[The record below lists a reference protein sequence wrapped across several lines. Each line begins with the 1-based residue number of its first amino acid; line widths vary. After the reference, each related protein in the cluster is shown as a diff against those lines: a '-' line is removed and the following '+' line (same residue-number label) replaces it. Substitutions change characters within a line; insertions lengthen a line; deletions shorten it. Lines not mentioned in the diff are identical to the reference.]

1 MVHLTTALDAS
12 SGVPLYEQLY
22 RSLAGEMR
30 SGTLAAGTRM
40 PGKRRLAAELS
51 VSVNTVD
58 AAYQMLA
65 AEGYLESRERSGFY
79 VQEYLALPSRPA
91 GGTEQPA
98 PPKPEPPVL
107 PVRYDLSTRGVDPEL
122 FPFRTWARLQ
132 KEESAVQQ
140 VLDSPA
146 AAKGLDDSY
155 QPVPDVR
162 DDPAYFARLYDQY
175 ATDVLRVC
183 YFYLSDRE
191 KAEDVCQDVFV
202 RLMTTHPLL
211 QPGREKSWLLKV
223 ALNRCRDLW
232 RGAWL
237 KRVILGGPTF
247 ELIPAPDEFSRR
259 DDQQAMMAAINQLP
273 ATFKEVILLHYY
285 QGMNIA
291 EIAQMLELPEGTI
304 SSRLSRGRKKLESIL
319 LKGGDAR

>member
-1 MVHLTTALDAS
+1 MS
-12 SGVPLYEQLY
+12 
-22 RSLAGEMR
+22 
-30 SGTLAAGTRM
+30 
-40 PGKRRLAAELS
+40 
-51 VSVNTVD
+51 
-58 AAYQMLA
+58 
-65 AEGYLESRERSGFY
+65 
-79 VQEYLALPSRPA
+79 
-91 GGTEQPA
+91 
-98 PPKPEPPVL
+98 EPT
-107 PVRYDLSTRGVDPEL
+107 SKH
-122 FPFRTWARLQ
+122 

-140 VLDSPA
+140 ALDSPA

-162 DDPAYFARLYDQY
+162 DDAAYFARLYDQY

>member
-1 MVHLTTALDAS
+1 MS
-12 SGVPLYEQLY
+12 
-22 RSLAGEMR
+22 
-30 SGTLAAGTRM
+30 
-40 PGKRRLAAELS
+40 
-51 VSVNTVD
+51 
-58 AAYQMLA
+58 
-65 AEGYLESRERSGFY
+65 
-79 VQEYLALPSRPA
+79 
-91 GGTEQPA
+91 
-98 PPKPEPPVL
+98 EPT
-107 PVRYDLSTRGVDPEL
+107 SKH
-122 FPFRTWARLQ
+122 

-140 VLDSPA
+140 ALDSPA

-162 DDPAYFARLYDQY
+162 DDPMYFARLYDQY

>member
-1 MVHLTTALDAS
+1 ME
-12 SGVPLYEQLY
+12 G
-22 RSLAGEMR
+22 
-30 SGTLAAGTRM
+30 
-40 PGKRRLAAELS
+40 RRQS
-51 VSVNTVD
+51 
-58 AAYQMLA
+58 
-65 AEGYLESRERSGFY
+65 
-79 VQEYLALPSRPA
+79 
-91 GGTEQPA
+91 
-98 PPKPEPPVL
+98 
-107 PVRYDLSTRGVDPEL
+107 
-122 FPFRTWARLQ
+122 
-132 KEESAVQQ
+132 ESAVQQ
-140 VLDSPA
+140 ALDSPA

-259 DDQQAMMAAINQLP
+259 DDQQAMMASINQLP

>member
-1 MVHLTTALDAS
+1 MS
-12 SGVPLYEQLY
+12 
-22 RSLAGEMR
+22 
-30 SGTLAAGTRM
+30 
-40 PGKRRLAAELS
+40 
-51 VSVNTVD
+51 
-58 AAYQMLA
+58 
-65 AEGYLESRERSGFY
+65 
-79 VQEYLALPSRPA
+79 
-91 GGTEQPA
+91 
-98 PPKPEPPVL
+98 EPT
-107 PVRYDLSTRGVDPEL
+107 SKH
-122 FPFRTWARLQ
+122 

-140 VLDSPA
+140 ALDSPA

-291 EIAQMLELPEGTI
+291 EIGQMLELPEGTI

>member
-1 MVHLTTALDAS
+1 MS
-12 SGVPLYEQLY
+12 
-22 RSLAGEMR
+22 
-30 SGTLAAGTRM
+30 
-40 PGKRRLAAELS
+40 
-51 VSVNTVD
+51 
-58 AAYQMLA
+58 
-65 AEGYLESRERSGFY
+65 
-79 VQEYLALPSRPA
+79 
-91 GGTEQPA
+91 
-98 PPKPEPPVL
+98 EPT
-107 PVRYDLSTRGVDPEL
+107 SKH
-122 FPFRTWARLQ
+122 

-140 VLDSPA
+140 ALDSPA

-162 DDPAYFARLYDQY
+162 DDPAYFARLYEQY

-202 RLMTTHPLL
+202 RLMTTHPVL

>member
-1 MVHLTTALDAS
+1 M
-12 SGVPLYEQLY
+12 
-22 RSLAGEMR
+22 
-30 SGTLAAGTRM
+30 
-40 PGKRRLAAELS
+40 
-51 VSVNTVD
+51 
-58 AAYQMLA
+58 
-65 AEGYLESRERSGFY
+65 
-79 VQEYLALPSRPA
+79 
-91 GGTEQPA
+91 
-98 PPKPEPPVL
+98 
-107 PVRYDLSTRGVDPEL
+107 
-122 FPFRTWARLQ
+122 
-132 KEESAVQQ
+132 QQ
-140 VLDSPA
+140 ALDSPA

-175 ATDVLRVC
+175 ATDGLRVC

-273 ATFKEVILLHYY
+273 ATVKEVILLHYY